1 MNLVEAPHAVGVD
14 KAVVPEARS
23 PISEEEALTKIHE
36 AACSLDHALH
46 AAIEVHPQLLT
57 MDLMTGIAKGFR
69 EAIQKA
75 AARRGAL
82 R

>member
-1 MNLVEAPHAVGVD
+1 MSLDENAHAVGVD

-75 AARRGAL
+75 AARRDAL